1 MPRAS
6 PQPRTRPVVERIA
19 RHIGDPVTRLRFLQ
33 VMAPFAVRRPSRRL
47 NWLLL
52 LALGIA
58 LAGLI
63 FGGALLWKAFAAAP
77 APADLRIAPFAPR
90 AAETP
95 SRLPE
100 VWQVDSSD
108 QAEIYSNGLRIDSRY
123 AVSTEP
129 RAYLAFPVSGGGD
142 SPGER
147 REDPAGIVFHSTE
160 SPQLPFL
167 PGENR
172 QLKRVGESLLE
183 YVRRQ
188 RAYHFVIDRFGRVY
202 RVVRES
208 DVANHAGHSVWA
220 DDRWLYLNLNQSF
233 LGISFEAQ
241 TPQPGA
247 VPGPNEPPAI
257 SPAQIRA
264 AAVLTEMLLSRYRIP
279 RGNCVTH
286 AQVSVNPAN
295 MQAGYHQDWA
305 TGFPF
310 EKLGLPNN
318 YLTPLPALALCG
330 FEYDGFVYD
339 PSQPGLTAGLYPGI
353 AASEQRLRA
362 TAAARGL
369 KSAAWRKVLEREY
382 RERMAQVK
390 AIEAARKQAP

>member
-1 MPRAS
+1 MPKAS
-6 PQPRTRPVVERIA
+6 PQRAARPVVERIA

-33 VMAPFAVRRPSRRL
+33 VVAPAAVICRSRRL
-47 NWLLL
+47 NWLVL
-52 LALGIA
+52 LALATVI
-58 LAGLI
+58 AGLV

-77 APADLRIAPFAPR
+77 VRVEARVAKSAPR
-90 AAETP
+90 AVNTP
-95 SRLPE
+95 PRLPE
-100 VWQVDSSD
+100 VWQVDGSD

-129 RAYLAFPVSGGGD
+129 RVYLAFPVSDGGF
-142 SPGER
+142 SPGVR

-172 QLKRVGESLLE
+172 ELKRVGESLLE

-241 TPQPGA
+241 TPPPGAQPGSGEAPA
-247 VPGPNEPPAI
+247 V

-264 AAVLTEMLLSRYRIP
+264 AAVLTEMLVSRYRMP

-286 AQVSVNPAN
+286 AQVSVNPTN

-305 TGFPF
+305 AGFPF
-310 EKLGLPNN
+310 DKVGLPNN
-318 YLTPLPALALCG
+318 YLTPLPALILCG

-339 PSQPGLTAGLYPGI
+339 PSQPGLTSGLYPGI
-353 AASEQRLRA
+353 AAAEKRLRA
-362 TAAARGL
+362 TAAARGV
-369 KSAAWRKVLEREY
+369 KPGAWRKALERQY
-382 RERMAQVK
+382 RDRMAQVR
-390 AIEAARKQAP
+390 ALETARK